1 MKRRLKSAAF
11 SIVILAAVL
20 AATVFGGVHSN
31 GILPASAL
39 PSSVGFYAVSYLNI
53 ENGDGAELLKSDLDY
68 MKEMGLAALLPADI
82 RSGNFPASGGYVM
95 LFFENCGAFET
106 ITDIL
111 QQRGMRGVITADES
125 LCKRMKSSQK
135 FRNALAAGIAEP
147 AGRFSDCEDEVRFCA
162 ALNAER
168 MRMFE

>member
-1 MKRRLKSAAF
+1 M
-11 SIVILAAVL
+11 
-20 AATVFGGVHSN
+20 FGGVHSN

-111 QQRGMRGVITADES
+111 QQRGMRGVFTADES
-125 LCKRMKSSQK
+125 LCKRMKSSESSEMHLQRES
-135 FRNALAAGIAEP
+135 RNRP
-147 AGRFSDCEDEVRFCA
+147 AGFRIAKMKFGFA
-162 ALNAER
+162 PL
-168 MRMFE
+168 

>member
-111 QQRGMRGVITADES
+111 QQRGMRGVFTADES
-125 LCKRMKSSQK
+125 LCKRMKSSEK

-147 AGRFSDCEDEVRFCA
+147 AGFRIAKMKFGFA
-162 ALNAER
+162 PL
-168 MRMFE
+168 

>member
-1 MKRRLKSAAF
+1 
-11 SIVILAAVL
+11 
-20 AATVFGGVHSN
+20 
-31 GILPASAL
+31 
-39 PSSVGFYAVSYLNI
+39 
-53 ENGDGAELLKSDLDY
+53 
-68 MKEMGLAALLPADI
+68 
-82 RSGNFPASGGYVM
+82 M

-111 QQRGMRGVITADES
+111 QQRGMRGVFTADES
-125 LCKRMKSSQK
+125 LCKRMKSSEK

-168 MRMFE
+168 MRMFESFGVPCRTFVHVCKKLVCKNLMFDEPCFAVYGNGVNEFGTSYDGITLLNRIVRLPDWTIEEYFSSIAQPPAS